1 MYLLPSPTLHHPEI
15 CVIGD
20 VQLDPLVA
28 LAPGVVLHAEPG
40 SQIHI
45 AAGVCIGMGSV
56 LHVRQGLL
64 TIEMGANLATGVLVI
79 GAGQICQNACVG
91 SGATLINP
99 QVAAGEIIPPASL
112 VGDQSRQVPLTDLP
126 LEPNRPPAY
135 HQPEHKK
142 PERNGAA
149 NPYPDPWQQPGP
161 MSEPISDHI
170 SEPVPAPTFTVISVT
185 SEITTVTTETPA
197 ISQIPPSSPEMGTQG
212 NAAAHQETNQLAS
225 KPNRPIYGQDYV
237 KQMMGKMFPNHPG

>member
-56 LHVRQGLL
+56 LHIRQGLL
-64 TIEMGANLATGVLVI
+64 TIEMGANLATGVLVF
-79 GAGQICQNACVG
+79 GAGKICQNACVG
-91 SGATLINP
+91 AGVTLINP
-99 QVAAGEIIPPASL
+99 QVASGEMIPPGSL
-112 VGDQSRQVPLTDLP
+112 VGDRSRSVALTDLP
-126 LEPNRPPAY
+126 LEPNRPPAD
-135 HQPEHKK
+135 HQPEHQA
-142 PERNGAA
+142 AA
-149 NPYPDPWQQPGP
+149 NPYPDPWQQP
-161 MSEPISDHI
+161 EPI
-170 SEPVPAPTFTVISVT
+170 SEPVPSPTLTVISVT
-185 SEITTVTTETPA
+185 SEITTVTTEPPA
-197 ISQIPPSSPEMGTQG
+197 IAQTPPSSPDMGTQG
-212 NAAAHQETNQLAS
+212 GGPAVPQVPNPLAS